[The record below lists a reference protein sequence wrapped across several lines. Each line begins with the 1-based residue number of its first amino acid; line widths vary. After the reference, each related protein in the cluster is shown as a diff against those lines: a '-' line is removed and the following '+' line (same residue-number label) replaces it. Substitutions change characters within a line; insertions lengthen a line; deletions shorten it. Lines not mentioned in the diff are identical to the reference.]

1 VTKKTTLLALSMTL
15 AACTPTGG
23 DPDAGGE
30 DPGVVAQCTEPTEV
44 PCQDEAFQQ
53 LEFFDNVTDGEIQ
66 ELESAPTFEH
76 KIDATAGGFNN
87 VSESY
92 VYATFT
98 DEGLEKVDLSDEEAF
113 ESMDWDI
120 AFQRFIIRLNSG
132 VSGPSCVSA
141 ARTGAGTDFEDVES
155 VDENLTFNTEEYFD
169 PEDCELQ
176 PDGSGLGSPG
186 VVLQN
191 YWEYPGCVKMTG
203 NVYIVRRA
211 DGRHVK
217 LQVLAYYED
226 QDACDVGGSFG
237 TGSAN
242 IRIKWAFL
250 D

>member
-1 VTKKTTLLALSMTL
+1 MTKKLLLALTFSL
-15 AACTPTGG
+15 AGCTGPGG
-23 DPDAGGE
+23 EPDAGGGDE
-30 DPGVVAQCTEPTEV
+30 GPVAQCTEPVEV
-44 PCQDEAFQQ
+44 PCQDAAFQQ
-53 LEFFDNVTDGEIQ
+53 LDFFDNVTDGEID
-66 ELESAPTFEH
+66 ELEGGPTFEH

-92 VYATFT
+92 VYASFT
-98 DEGLEKVDLSDEEAF
+98 DEGLEKVEISDEEAF

-120 AFQRFIIRLNSG
+120 AFQRFVVRLNSG

-141 ARTGAGTDFEDVES
+141 ARTAASTDFDDLDSVPDDV
-155 VDENLTFNTEEYFD
+155 TFNTEEYFD
-169 PEDCELQ
+169 PDADCELQ

-203 NVYIVRRA
+203 NVYVVRRA

-226 QDACDVGGSFG
+226 QDACDVDGTFG
-237 TGSAN
+237 AGSAN